1 MTRILS
7 IEDDPDMQHL
17 IGEVLFRLG
26 YEIHYSWN
34 GQDGY
39 EKTLS
44 LRPDLLLLDLMLP
57 IMDGV
62 AMLEKVRK
70 NNFFRHTPVVVISAY
85 GDNPSLLKRFDDLE
99 VASYLHKPFAVPELV
114 SCVKNVLSSSESRRS
129 HRPKSAESKE
139 IVKGSLRLNPE
150 LRTVWIEGRLIATL
164 PPKSF
169 TLLERLAIGS
179 GPVFWEDLMMDL
191 GYESHEALKKAVQR
205 LREELGDSET
215 KKWILTSSHGYE
227 LKCSSKLG
235 AAIAGDQR

>member
-7 IEDDPDMQHL
+7 VEDDPDMQHL
-17 IGEVLFRLG
+17 IGDVLFRLG

-70 NNFFRHTPVVVISAY
+70 NNFFRRTPVVVISAY
-85 GDNPSLLKRFDDLE
+85 GDNPSLLKRFDNLE
-99 VASYLHKPFAVPELV
+99 VNFYLHKPFAVSDLV
-114 SCVKNVLSSSESRRS
+114 SCVKSALRSSENRRS
-129 HRPKSAESKE
+129 HRPISAAAKE

-150 LRTVWIEGRLIATL
+150 LRTVWVEGRLIATL

-169 TLLERLAIGS
+169 TLLERLAISS
-179 GPVFWEDLMMDL
+179 GPVLWEDLMMDL

-215 KKWILTSSHGYE
+215 KNRILTSSHGYE
-227 LKCSSKLG
+227 LKCPSGLG
-235 AAIAGDQR
+235 PAIAGDYR